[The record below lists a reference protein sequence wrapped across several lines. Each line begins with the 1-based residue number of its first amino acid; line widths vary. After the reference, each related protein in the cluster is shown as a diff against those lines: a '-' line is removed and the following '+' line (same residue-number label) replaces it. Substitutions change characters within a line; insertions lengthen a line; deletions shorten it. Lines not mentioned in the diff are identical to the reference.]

1 MSDFIRAGVLT
12 ISDRCSRGEMA
23 DTAGP
28 AVVAALRDDLRAHAE
43 HAAIVPDEADRIE
56 RTLRQW
62 LGGGQQE
69 PEGPEKTRGRPELI
83 CTVGGT
89 GFGPRD
95 ITPEVVSRVIDRP
108 APGLM
113 ELSRARCFAR
123 TPLAALSRG
132 VAGAAGS
139 TLIITLPGSQHG
151 AVETLQALTDI
162 IPHALEMLRGGSHPG
177 DFCNPPSV
185 PATEDKR

>member
-1 MSDFIRAGVLT
+1 MTDFVRAGVLT

-28 AVVAALRDDLRAHAE
+28 AVVAVLRDDLRAHAE
-43 HAAIVPDEADRIE
+43 HTAIVPDEADQIE
-56 RTLRQW
+56 AVLRQW
-62 LGGGQQE
+62 LGTGEGRGGSAGTPPQ
-69 PEGPEKTRGRPELI
+69 LI

-95 ITPEVVSRVIDRP
+95 ITPEVVSRLIERP

-113 ELSRARCFAR
+113 ELSRARCCAR

-132 VAGAAGS
+132 IAGVVRS
-139 TLIITLPGSQHG
+139 TLIITLPGSKRG
-151 AVETLQALTDI
+151 AVETLQGLTDV
-162 IPHALEMLRGGSHPG
+162 IPHALEVIRGGGHSALQG
-177 DFCNPPSV
+177 DFCNPPTPSD
-185 PATEDKR
+185 A

>member
-1 MSDFIRAGVLT
+1 MTDFVSAAVLT
-12 ISDRCSRGEMA
+12 VSDRCSRGEMA

-43 HAAIVPDEADRIE
+43 HTAVVPDDPDLIAQA
-56 RTLRQW
+56 LRQW
-62 LGGGQQE
+62 LTDADLPPQ
-69 PEGPEKTRGRPELI
+69 GPGPDPPRRRPELI

-95 ITPEVVSRVIDRP
+95 LTPEAVSRVIERP

-113 ELSRARCFAR
+113 ELARARCCAR

-132 VAGAAGS
+132 VAGAVGG
-139 TLIITLPGSQHG
+139 TLIITLPGSKRG
-151 AVETLQALTDI
+151 AVETLQALTDV
-162 IPHALEMLRGGSHPG
+162 IPHALEMLRGGKHAG
-177 DFCNPPSV
+177 DFCNPP
-185 PATEDKR
+185 PAPGE